1 MDANAIR
8 DAMSAFGPVH
18 LRRMFGGL
26 GVFRDGLM
34 FALEADG
41 TLYLKADDADAPA
54 FRDAG
59 CEQFLYRKSDRDV
72 AMGYWSAPLAAL
84 EDPDIMAQWAHRAH
98 ACARRHAARKAGGK
112 TVLKTD
118 EIRPRR

>member
-1 MDANAIR
+1 MDADAIR
-8 DAMSAFGPVH
+8 DALSAFGPVE
-18 LRRMFGGL
+18 LRRMFGGQ

-41 TLYLKADDADAPA
+41 TLYLKADDMDAAA
-54 FRDAG
+54 FREAG
-59 CEQFLYRKSDRDV
+59 CEKFQYRKGDRDV

-84 EDPDIMAQWAHRAH
+84 EDPDIMGQWARRAH
-98 ACARRHAARKAGGK
+98 ACARRQAARKAGGK
-112 TVLKTD
+112 TVLKPD